1 MDMAE
6 KTNEKKIYEHHISPE
21 AREHFRATRQEMH
34 KSLEGILPPEFKD
47 HLRKAHREMLLGW
60 RSMIDTVLQRMENPE
75 KKT

>member
-1 MDMAE
+1 MAE
-6 KTNEKKIYEHHISPE
+6 KTNEKKIHKHHISPE

-60 RSMIDTVLQRMENPE
+60 RSMIDTVLQRMGNPE
-75 KKT
+75 KKN